1 MAYLSGYQAEKRDI
15 EKDKISADID
25 AESRRRCENLVR
37 STMNGY
43 TTVHMQNFVAD
54 LRKRKWKYTLL
65 PVWMVT
71 YKYLGKIYVYG
82 MNGQTGKVYGELP
95 LSKRKVAV
103 TALIIGLI
111 ILTLGAVGGMI
122 I

>member
-1 MAYLSGYQAEKRDI
+1 
-15 EKDKISADID
+15 
-25 AESRRRCENLVR
+25 
-37 STMNGY
+37 MNGY
-43 TTVHMQNFVAD
+43 TIVHMQNFVAD

-95 LSKRKVAV
+95 LSKRKVAI

>member
-1 MAYLSGYQAEKRDI
+1 
-15 EKDKISADID
+15 
-25 AESRRRCENLVR
+25 
-37 STMNGY
+37 
-43 TTVHMQNFVAD
+43 
-54 LRKRKWKYTLL
+54 
-65 PVWMVT
+65 MVT

-95 LSKRKVAV
+95 LSKRKVAI